1 MALITCRECGRQISD
16 QAQGCPGCGCPIIIQ
31 AGPTG
36 PLPIPASHVIPPRMQ
51 PNPNFPIQQP
61 VVIEQTGKPIKL
73 LQLIFGL
80 LAIIFIVLAFAHHPA
95 WLLPASMSIV
105 GMIVMK
111 IVRWWSHG

>member
-1 MALITCRECGRQISD
+1 M
-16 QAQGCPGCGCPIIIQ
+16 QA
-31 AGPTG
+31 
-36 PLPIPASHVIPPRMQ
+36 
-51 PNPNFPIQQP
+51 NPNFPQQP
-61 VVIEQTGKPIKL
+61 VVIEQTGKSIKL

-111 IVRWWSHG
+111 IVRWWCHG